1 MAAAPVTIAPVL
13 TPRAVAALA
22 NAVEENELL
31 ELAAAL
37 RQLEPFLEKVVE
49 RLFAPLTVS
58 ARRDGFKGRFN
69 RLSRKYE
76 PFRLFLTFKLFE
88 FFQTNDLLPFYERI
102 LRDMLG
108 PLLNAAREMDMAPE
122 LVAALVSDYLHLF
135 GHVRET
141 VLSAQP
147 RELTFEQF
155 SLVVDCVLQA
165 TRFDY
170 GLTATFL
177 VLEGSIA
184 EPKATNKV
192 DLLVECQKSFFGFA
206 KAVVRMFDIRD
217 GNRILDSFESNRLEI
232 ADTGKRL
239 QVVPHSRGHYAWS
252 YSGPRRQAEIEWMN
266 RNSLVSDEYRGKWV
280 VVEKN
285 ELIASDKDYGR
296 ARAIA
301 KERGIKRPFIVFV
314 PVKRGGGFMGI

>member
-22 NAVEENELL
+22 NAVEKNELP

-37 RQLEPFLEKVVE
+37 RQLEPFLEKVVKNI
-49 RLFAPLTVS
+49 FAPLTIS
-58 ARRDGFKGRFN
+58 AGRDGFKGRFN

-76 PFRLFLTFKLFE
+76 PFRLFLTFKLLE
-88 FFQTNDLLPFYERI
+88 FFQNQDLLPFYERI

-135 GHVRET
+135 GHVRKA
-141 VLSAQP
+141 VLSAQQ

-155 SLVVDCVLQA
+155 SLVVDCLLRA

-184 EPKATNKV
+184 EPRATNKV
-192 DLLVECQKSFFGFA
+192 DLLVECKESFFGFA
-206 KAVVRMFDIRD
+206 KAVVRMLDVQD
-217 GNRILDSFESNRLEI
+217 GNRILDTFESSRLEI
-232 ADTGKRL
+232 AGKGTRL
-239 QVVPHSRGHYAWS
+239 HVVPQVRGPRANAPDQ
-252 YSGPRRQAEIEWMN
+252 PRRQAEIEWMN
-266 RNSLVSDEYRGKWV
+266 RNTRASDEYRGKWV
-280 VVEKN
+280 VVENN
-285 ELIASDKDYGR
+285 ELVASDKDYGR

-301 KERGIKRPFIVFV
+301 KERGIKRPFIIFV
-314 PVKRGGGFMGI
+314 PTKRSGGFMGI